1 MSYPLVPI
9 PGGTTTTLDI
19 TTATVIKSSA
29 GRVFSINVMGAAG
42 SAVGAIY
49 DSASIA
55 GNTIANQ
62 IGAIPEAI
70 GPYSFYA
77 MPTANGIV
85 VVPPTGSTVS
95 ISWS

>member
-1 MSYPLVPI
+1 MSYPLVPV
-9 PGGTTTTLDI
+9 PGGTSTTLDV
-19 TTATVIKSSA
+19 TAATVIKSSA
-29 GRVFSINVMGAAG
+29 GRVFSVNVMGAAG

-49 DSASIA
+49 DSTSTT

-62 IGAIPEAI
+62 IGVIPEAL

>member
-1 MSYPLVPI
+1 MTYPLVPI

-19 TTATVIKSSA
+19 TSATVIKASP
-29 GRVFSINVMGAAG
+29 GRVFSVNVMGAAG
-42 SAVGAIY
+42 SALGAIY
-49 DSASIA
+49 DSTSTT

-62 IGAIPEAI
+62 IGAIPEAM
-70 GPYSFYA
+70 GPYSFNA

-95 ISWS
+95 VSWS

>member
-1 MSYPLVPI
+1 MTSPLVPL

-29 GRVFSINVMGAAG
+29 GRVFQISVMGTAG

-49 DSASIA
+49 DATSTS
-55 GNTIANQ
+55 GNTVANQ
-62 IGAIPEAI
+62 IAVIPEAI
-70 GPYSFYA
+70 GTYPFYA
-77 MPTANGIV
+77 VPTATGIV

-95 ISWS
+95 VSWS